1 MDWQWLPAG
10 LRRLVRVRAAD
21 LPTAWLATCRAVGAK
36 ADVAGAGARLVAAYA
51 APTRRYHSAA
61 HLAEVLDRVGLL
73 ADVAVDL
80 DVVRLAAW
88 FHDAVYDPTA
98 TDNEERS
105 AELATEVL
113 RRLRVA
119 PPTVAEVARLVRLTA
134 GHDPG
139 PDDRDGAVL
148 CDADLGVLARDP
160 EGYARYVADVRAEYG
175 HLSDGEWRVGR
186 AAVLRGLLARP
197 HLFAT
202 SLGRDRWESAARG
215 NVSAELAALEG

>member
-1 MDWQWLPAG
+1 MNT
-10 LRRLVRVRAAD
+10 AD
-21 LPTAWLATCRAVGAK
+21 LPRAWLATCRALGARD
-36 ADVAGAGARLVAAYA
+36 DVAGAGARLVAAYGEPA
-51 APTRRYHSAA
+51 RRYHSLA
-61 HLAEVLDRVGLL
+61 HLADVLTRVDTL

-88 FHDAVYDPTA
+88 FHGAVYDPAA

-119 PPTVAEVARLVRLTA
+119 PSAVAEVARLVRLTA
-134 GHDPG
+134 SHDPG

-148 CDADLGVLARDP
+148 CDADLGVLALDP
-160 EGYARYVADVRAEYG
+160 EGYAAYVAAVRAEYG
-175 HLSDGEWRVGR
+175 HLSDGAWRSGR
-186 AAVLRGLLARP
+186 SAVLRGLLDRP

-202 SLGRDRWESAARG
+202 SLGRDRWEAAARA
-215 NVSAELAALEG
+215 NVSAELAALGG